1 MHSACI
7 LFLFLWLTFC
17 AKNHVHSRFQDR
29 LATRKQHRRASLL
42 RLLATRDVS
51 AREDQDTEDFQSAK
65 AWRVMVGVGICI
77 GSSLPPWHSLPV
89 FIDEK
94 IAADP
99 FLPGLTEATL
109 PITTT
114 AIFVGWVV
122 GSLGLPRA
130 MQVFSTEQLLLV
142 CVVGL
147 VLISFA
153 LVTVPYITAG
163 SLAAFTCLRFVQGI
177 FMNITML
184 QCIYVQDSLPSE
196 WGNRALVCTNVMYC
210 LFDIFMSAICG
221 GPALNADWRIESL
234 LFYAV
239 PMPLGILIAFPN
251 FMEILK
257 SIPQAGK
264 ALFQSSSRFQPVS
277 TSAVESSLSPSE
289 IHHAIALASAFLAC
303 GCSFHG
309 LSYSAGQLSSNR
321 YMSMALLNGAD
332 IVGYLGALSAGSW
345 GRGKVQSTAFF
356 LASLSSL
363 DWAIDILW
371 VCDFNFQLNNDHV
384 VRCDMSFL
392 WFHYIPLY
400 GSDTAMSPNSFQS
413 AFACLTFSECTE
425 SHVWEKR
432 PSSLQHWRPRNSF
445 GVGFS
450 NGGPTVPWCLL
461 HVDLPDGGGCFHPLS
476 SKNCVANLWLDCR
489 NGNLKGDEFVMNHDE
504 SWSFGAA
511 FGFAKSFMAHGRIH
525 HNMHIW
531 TITPFVQIAFCCYRL
546 RSDWVSPGWVSWAFR
561 FFLAVAQ
568 AKSWCG

>member
-1 MHSACI
+1 MQLDRHLSWFWFSHLDLLCK
-7 LFLFLWLTFC
+7 FLLLTFC
-17 AKNHVHSRFQDR
+17 AKSDVHSRFQDR
-29 LATRKQHRRASLL
+29 LATRKRHRRASLL
-42 RLLATRDVS
+42 RLLATRDIS
-51 AREDQDTEDFQSAK
+51 AREDQDAEDFQSAK

-184 QCIYVQDSLPSE
+184 QCIYVQDSLPPE

-239 PMPLGILIAFPN
+239 PMPLGMLIAFPN

-257 SIPQAGK
+257 SIPQTGK
-264 ALFQSSSRFQPVS
+264 ALFQSTSSRFQPVS

-363 DWAIDILW
+363 DWAIEILW
-371 VCDFNFQLNNDHV
+371 VCDFNFQLNHDHV
-384 VRCDMSFL
+384 VRFVRCDMSFC
-392 WFHYIPLY
+392 
-400 GSDTAMSPNSFQS
+400 NS
-413 AFACLTFSECTE
+413 TI
-425 SHVWEKR
+425 WKR
-432 PSSLQHWRPRNSF
+432 HGAVTKLISIRLRMFDFF
-445 GVGFS
+445 GVQRGSCLREKAFFFAALAT
-450 NGGPTVPWCLL
+450 PELLWCW
-461 HVDLPDGGGCFHPLS
+461 FQQWW
-476 SKNCVANLWLDCR
+476 ADCSLMLASR
-489 NGNLKGDEFVMNHDE
+489 
-504 SWSFGAA
+504 WSTW
-511 FGFAKSFMAHGRIH
+511 R
-525 HNMHIW
+525 
-531 TITPFVQIAFCCYRL
+531 
-546 RSDWVSPGWVSWAFR
+546 
-561 FFLAVAQ
+561 
-568 AKSWCG
+568 

>member
-1 MHSACI
+1 MLLCACI

-29 LATRKQHRRASLL
+29 LATRKRHRRASPL

-363 DWAIDILW
+363 DWAIEILW
-371 VCDFNFQLNNDHV
+371 VCDFNFQLNHDHV
-384 VRCDMSFL
+384 VRCDMSSCDSAI
-392 WFHYIPLY
+392 FHYMEATWRCHQTYFNP
-400 GSDTAMSPNSFQS
+400 P
-413 AFACLTFSECTE
+413 
-425 SHVWEKR
+425 SHV
-432 PSSLQHWRPRNSF
+432 
-445 GVGFS
+445 
-450 NGGPTVPWCLL
+450 
-461 HVDLPDGGGCFHPLS
+461 
-476 SKNCVANLWLDCR
+476 
-489 NGNLKGDEFVMNHDE
+489 
-504 SWSFGAA
+504 
-511 FGFAKSFMAHGRIH
+511 
-525 HNMHIW
+525 
-531 TITPFVQIAFCCYRL
+531 
-546 RSDWVSPGWVSWAFR
+546 
-561 FFLAVAQ
+561 
-568 AKSWCG
+568 

>member
-1 MHSACI
+1 M
-7 LFLFLWLTFC
+7 
-17 AKNHVHSRFQDR
+17 FQDR
-29 LATRKQHRRASLL
+29 LATRKRHRRASLL
-42 RLLATRDVS
+42 RLLATRDIS
-51 AREDQDTEDFQSAK
+51 AREDQDAEDFQSAK

-184 QCIYVQDSLPSE
+184 QCIYVQDSLPPE

-239 PMPLGILIAFPN
+239 PMPLGMLIAFPN

-257 SIPQAGK
+257 SIPQTGK
-264 ALFQSSSRFQPVS
+264 ALFQSTSSRFQPVS

-356 LASLSSL
+356 LASLSLLLCSTGDPGTPLVLVSAMVGRLFL
-363 DWAIDILW
+363 DACFTLIYLTVVDVFTPSARKTVLPICEVVMRLGGILAPYCGTLPAA
-371 VCDFNFQLNNDHV
+371 VSCQLFGF
-384 VRCDMSFL
+384 M
-392 WFHYIPLY
+392 
-400 GSDTAMSPNSFQS
+400 
-413 AFACLTFSECTE
+413 CLAAAVGT
-425 SHVWEKR
+425 
-432 PSSLQHWRPRNSF
+432 LQ
-445 GVGFS
+445 
-450 NGGPTVPWCLL
+450 
-461 HVDLPDGGGCFHPLS
+461 LPDGS
-476 SKNCVANLWLDCR
+476 QAAAEIAKESD
-489 NGNLKGDEFVMNHDE
+489 DE
-504 SWSFGAA
+504 
-511 FGFAKSFMAHGRIH
+511 
-525 HNMHIW
+525 
-531 TITPFVQIAFCCYRL
+531 RL
-546 RSDWVSPGWVSWAFR
+546 RGST
-561 FFLAVAQ
+561 Q
-568 AKSWCG
+568 KSIEIIST

>member
-1 MHSACI
+1 M
-7 LFLFLWLTFC
+7 
-17 AKNHVHSRFQDR
+17 
-29 LATRKQHRRASLL
+29 RKRHRRASLL

-363 DWAIDILW
+363 DWAIEILW
-371 VCDFNFQLNNDHV
+371 VCDFNFQLNHDHV
-384 VRCDMSFL
+384 VRCASCDSAI
-392 WFHYIPLY
+392 FHYMEA
-400 GSDTAMSPNSFQS
+400 TRRCHQTQS
-413 AFACLTFSECTE
+413 AFACLTFFGVHRE
-425 SHVWEKR
+425 SCLREKAFFFAALATPELLWCWFQQWWADCSLMLASRWSTWRWWKFSPRQLEKLCCQSVTWLQKWLLKGRWICDVSWWIMVVW
-432 PSSLQHWRPRNSF
+432 SSL
-445 GVGFS
+445 
-450 NGGPTVPWCLL
+450 
-461 HVDLPDGGGCFHPLS
+461 
-476 SKNCVANLWLDCR
+476 WLR
-489 NGNLKGDEFVMNHDE
+489 KVI
-504 SWSFGAA
+504 
-511 FGFAKSFMAHGRIH
+511 HGTRQ
-525 HNMHIW
+525 N
-531 TITPFVQIAFCCYRL
+531 T
-546 RSDWVSPGWVSWAFR
+546 S
-561 FFLAVAQ
+561 
-568 AKSWCG
+568 